1 MNESA
6 PFGRDRSDW
15 EEFRR
20 ARARFFERLE
30 LQSVLARMERALG
43 GEPLLPA
50 APPDPLRPSPVPE
63 SAMGDDV

>member
-15 EEFRR
+15 VGPRR

-43 GEPLLPA
+43 GEPTLA
-50 APPDPLRPSPVPE
+50 GRGS
-63 SAMGDDV
+63 S